1 MPVLPKN
8 LQDMALAI
16 ASSHNRSKKYNIDPN
31 LTKAPEST
39 RLTSKELEER
49 IENQKTFYTVAKEQI
64 DKLYTL
70 LQGTGFCM
78 ALADKEVSSREQD
91 GICVPVA
98 PDARLR
104 CGKERNEASV
114 RRFHGRNALSVRGHD
129 HPFPVWIRKLSA
141 RIHQGARDQIQ
152 Y

>member
-39 RLTSKELEER
+39 RHTSKELEER
-49 IENQKTFYTVAKEQI
+49 IENQKTFNNVAKEQI

-78 ALADKEVSSREQD
+78 ALAD
-91 GICVPVA
+91 
-98 PDARLR
+98 
-104 CGKERNEASV
+104 
-114 RRFHGRNALSVRGHD
+114 
-129 HPFPVWIRKLSA
+129 
-141 RIHQGARDQIQ
+141 
-152 Y
+152 